1 MLCMSKYGCVG
12 FSAPSSKSVTKR
24 LNCHYCFMVPPL
36 SLIHNEN
43 NVFTAA
49 LMFFLLSRSLS
60 LSSSSGIAT
69 QFERLSK
76 MPVSAST
83 VCVCVHTLHTS
94 TACLCTSLHP
104 CNCCTSLCVN
114 CIFPLMNT
122 CPAAVTANECV
133 SVPPV
138 PCINQLPLGHT
149 VQISLLVSAKEELI
163 SLNLVPMRLI
173 RWW

>member
-24 LNCHYCFMVPPL
+24 LNCHYRFMVPPL

-104 CNCCTSLCVN
+104 CNC
-114 CIFPLMNT
+114 IFPLMNT

-163 SLNLVPMRLI
+163 SLNQVPMRLI

>member
-1 MLCMSKYGCVG
+1 MGVWVFQHLPVSPWLNALTVITVLWCHHFPWYTMKIMSLQQHWC
-12 FSAPSSKSVTKR
+12 FSCSLA
-24 LNCHYCFMVPPL
+24 L
-36 SLIHNEN
+36 SL
-43 NVFTAA
+43 
-49 LMFFLLSRSLS
+49 S
-60 LSSSSGIAT
+60 SSSSGIAT

-163 SLNLVPMRLI
+163 SLNQVPMRLI